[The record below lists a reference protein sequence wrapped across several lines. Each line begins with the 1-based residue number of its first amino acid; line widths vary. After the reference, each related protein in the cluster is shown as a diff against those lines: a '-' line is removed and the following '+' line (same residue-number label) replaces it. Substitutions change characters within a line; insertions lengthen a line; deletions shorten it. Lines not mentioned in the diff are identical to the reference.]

1 MSNRLTELLKSY
13 ESFISVP
20 WSPYVSAEERAIFVV
35 YPKEDELKL
44 RHRIPEFEL
53 ATTQNGH
60 NWLQL
65 NITDSFAEWMSEQ
78 DYKEAYFE
86 DPEYLESNYDF
97 FAEDLAEKLKTK
109 ITASETENTVVA
121 LIGCGSLFGF
131 ASVSSLVKEI
141 AQAASGRLLVFFPGE
156 HYENNYQLLDAKDG
170 WGYQATPIT
179 VTQ

>member
-1 MSNRLTELLKSY
+1 MLNRISKLLKSY

-20 WSPYVSAEERAIFVV
+20 WSPHVSAEERAIFVV

-44 RHRIPEFEL
+44 RHRVPEFEL

-60 NWLQL
+60 DWLL
-65 NITDSFAEWMSEQ
+65 LDITNSFAEWMSEQ

-86 DPEYLESNYDF
+86 DPEYLESNYEF
-97 FAEDLAEKLKTK
+97 FAEDLAEKLKAK
-109 ITASETENTVVA
+109 IEASQTENTVVA
-121 LIGCGSLFGF
+121 LVGCSSLFGF
-131 ASVSSLVKEI
+131 ASVSSLVKEV
-141 AQAASGRLLVFFPGE
+141 AQESKGRLLVFFPGD
-156 HYENNYQLLDAKDG
+156 YSENNYQLLDAKDG